1 MANIG
6 YGALILTLVVA
17 TFSAFAAVLGAR
29 QRQAIWIER
38 AGTGLLAASGF
49 VALSTAILFYLLL
62 ARDFRVQ
69 YVYRHTSSSQP
80 VLYVISA
87 LWAGQEGSFLLWLLW
102 LGVVSAIA
110 LRQRSRWPASLWPYI
125 VCALSAIQA
134 FFALV
139 LLTVHNPFSTYAVP
153 PPEGAGLLPALLNP
167 GMLIHPPLLF
177 LGYALYA
184 VPFAFTLAQL
194 AAGNEKAAAD
204 PAGLTL
210 ARQWS
215 LLAWLFLGLGILI
228 GAWWAYVELAWG
240 GYWTWDPVENA
251 SLLPWLVGTAYLH
264 ALLAQARQGIFK
276 RWSAALAIGSFLLC
290 IFGTLVTRGGIVF
303 SQLHGFSRSIQP
315 VAYYLLGFMAA
326 IIIVSVWLLRSSR
339 KNLADTD
346 ETEHLLSR
354 ESSVLL
360 TTLLFV
366 GLAAA
371 LLVGMLFPSIAQ
383 VLRGTQVYLQTAF
396 YNRVFAPLALCIVLL
411 MAVCPLLR
419 WKESSTQKLVAALR
433 YPAILS
439 AVLSVALLGAGMRQ
453 PVALL
458 ASALVVL
465 AGATII
471 GEFLRAVRACQRLQ
485 SSGWLRSARE
495 LLLLGR
501 RRYGAHVVHLAILL
515 ITIGVTGS
523 SLYKT
528 ETHVEL
534 ARRDMATVRGYGLRY
549 EDLTVLSEPGRQRF
563 IASLGVYQGLS
574 RMGILRPERTFHA
587 NVQDYVTE
595 VAIRTTLRE
604 DLYVSLD
611 RLDEQGLA
619 TFRVNVYPLVIWLWI
634 GGGLLLLGTLAA
646 LWPEGKERH
655 DHLSL

>member
-6 YGALILTLVVA
+6 YGAVLLTLVA
-17 TFSAFAAVLGAR
+17 AAFSAFAAVLGAR
-29 QRQAIWIER
+29 LRRSQWIER
-38 AGTGLLAASGF
+38 AATGLLAASGS
-49 VALSTAILFYLLL
+49 VALATAILLYLLL
-62 ARDFRVQ
+62 ARDFRVH
-69 YVYRHTSSSQP
+69 YVYAHTSSTQP
-80 VLYVISA
+80 MVYVISA

-102 LGVVSAIA
+102 LGVVSVVA

-125 VCALSAIQA
+125 VCALSATQA

-139 LLTVHNPFSTYAVP
+139 LLTVQNPFSTYALL

-167 GMLIHPPLLF
+167 GMLIHPPILF

-194 AAGNEKAAAD
+194 AAGNEKAGAD

-228 GAWWAYVELAWG
+228 GAWWAYVELGWG

-264 ALLAQARQGIFK
+264 ALLARARQGIFK
-276 RWSAALAIGSFLLC
+276 RWSAVLAIGSFLLC
-290 IFGTLVTRGGIVF
+290 IFGTLVTRGGIII
-303 SQLHGFSRSIQP
+303 SELHGFSSSIQP

-326 IIIVSVWLLRSSR
+326 VVSASVWLLRSR
-339 KNLADTD
+339 WKDLADTD
-346 ETEHLLSR
+346 EAEHLLSR

-371 LLVGMLFPSIAQ
+371 VLVGMLFPSIAQ

-411 MAVCPLLR
+411 MAVCPLLG
-419 WKESSTQKLVAALR
+419 WKESSPQKLVAALR

-439 AVLSVALLGAGMRQ
+439 ALLSVALLGAGIRQ
-453 PVALL
+453 PVALV
-458 ASALVVL
+458 ASALVAF

-471 GEFLRAVRACQRLQ
+471 GEFLRAVRGRQRLQ
-485 SSGWLRSARE
+485 SAGWLRSARE

-501 RRYGAHVVHLAILL
+501 RRYGAHAVHLAILL

-528 ETHVEL
+528 ETQVEL
-534 ARRDMATVRGYGLRY
+534 ARQGVATVRGYGLKY

-563 IASLGVYQGLS
+563 IASIGIYQGP
-574 RMGILRPERTFHA
+574 LRVGTLQPEKTFHA
-587 NVQDYVTE
+587 NVQDFATE
-595 VAIRTTLRE
+595 VAIRTSLKE

-611 RLDEQGLA
+611 WLDEQEVG
-619 TFRVNVYPLVIWLWI
+619 TFRVSVYPLVIWLWI
-634 GGGLLLLGTLAA
+634 GGALLLFGTLAA
-646 LWPEGKERH
+646 LWPESRERH
-655 DHLSL
+655 EQHTI